1 MHHSEGDEL
10 EDEEDDDDEDDEEDE
25 EEDEMDEEEAE
36 EESSLKKIEQQRGQG
51 KVRDDLP
58 AGSLASGQPFMFR
71 LLA

>member
-1 MHHSEGDEL
+1 
-10 EDEEDDDDEDDEEDE
+10 
-25 EEDEMDEEEAE
+25 MDEEEAE